1 MATRDE
7 FSSNVM
13 IVLRER
19 VGGFC
24 SNPNCRC
31 TTTGPNDA
39 VLKSTRVGVCAHI
52 CAASPRGP
60 RYDATMTQAE
70 RTSPSNGI
78 WLCATCARRIDVDSH
93 KFPQELLYEWKRQ
106 AEEEADRNLGKPRSM
121 CSDNCAEE
129 PALPFVCPHCHTGF
143 ALEQTICRGCHGQ
156 IVAGATQDERKAAAM
171 TGAMLVILPLLFIYG
186 KFDVKLFHMDG
197 DFLNN
202 IPLYFLAIS
211 GFFSAYQAVA
221 FMEKYRRKN
230 NPRVFVR
237 TFV

>member
-78 WLCATCARRIDVDSH
+78 WLCATCAGALMLIVINSLENYYMSGRDRQKKRLIGIWASLDQCARTIVHRSRHFHFFVPLSYRFCVGTNHLPRLPRTNRGGSDARRAKSGCN
-93 KFPQELLYEWKRQ
+93 
-106 AEEEADRNLGKPRSM
+106 DRRH
-121 CSDNCAEE
+121 AR
-129 PALPFVCPHCHTGF
+129 H
-143 ALEQTICRGCHGQ
+143 I
-156 IVAGATQDERKAAAM
+156 AAAFH
-171 TGAMLVILPLLFIYG
+171 LWKIRCQVIPYG
-186 KFDVKLFHMDG
+186 RG
-197 DFLNN
+197 FL
-202 IPLYFLAIS
+202 
-211 GFFSAYQAVA
+211 
-221 FMEKYRRKN
+221 E
-230 NPRVFVR
+230 
-237 TFV
+237 